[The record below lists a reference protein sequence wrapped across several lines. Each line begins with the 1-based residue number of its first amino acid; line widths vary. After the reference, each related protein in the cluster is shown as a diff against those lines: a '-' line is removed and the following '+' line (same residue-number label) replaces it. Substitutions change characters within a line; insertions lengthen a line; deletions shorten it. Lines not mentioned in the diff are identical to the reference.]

1 MTEKEPWEYAT
12 ASSSSGHD
20 ETATVSVICAT
31 CDETSDEI
39 LDATE
44 RTFSIVATTFD
55 FLTD

>member
-1 MTEKEPWEYAT
+1 MKEKEPWEYVDAPT
-12 ASSSSGHD
+12 GTD
-20 ETATVSVICAT
+20 ETATVSVVCAT
-31 CDETSDEI
+31 TADETSDEI